1 MSMLSFTKQYLRIDF
16 HEDDELLVTLEEMAE
31 DFICNTTGI
40 SENIGDMYNVVV
52 ACLVKHFYDNRDFVV
67 QTGAVPQVLP
77 LHLQSLLAQLQR
89 QKEGE
94 DNSTTQ

>member
-1 MSMLSFTKQYLRIDF
+1 MLSFTKQYLRIDY
-16 HEDDELLVTLEEMAE
+16 DDDDSLLIALDEMAE
-31 DFICNTTGI
+31 DFILNTTGVE
-40 SENIGDMYNVVV
+40 ENATDLYLVVV

-67 QTGAVPQVLP
+67 QTGAVPQLMP

-94 DNSTTQ
+94 DNATTE

>member
-1 MSMLSFTKQYLRIDF
+1 MLSFTKQFLRIDYDT
-16 HEDDELLVTLEEMAE
+16 DDELLYALEEMAE
-31 DFICNTTGI
+31 DFILNTTGV
-40 SENIGDMYNVVV
+40 SENAGDFYNIVV

-67 QTGAVPQVLP
+67 QTGAVPQLMP

-94 DNSTTQ
+94 DNATTQ

>member
-1 MSMLSFTKQYLRIDF
+1 MLDFTKQYLRIDF
-16 HEDDELLVTLEEMAE
+16 IEDDGLLYTLEEMAE
-31 DFICNTTGI
+31 DFILNTTGVT
-40 SENIGDMYNVVV
+40 ENVTDLYLVAV

-67 QTGAVPQVLP
+67 TTGAVPQFMP

-94 DNSTTQ
+94 DNATIE